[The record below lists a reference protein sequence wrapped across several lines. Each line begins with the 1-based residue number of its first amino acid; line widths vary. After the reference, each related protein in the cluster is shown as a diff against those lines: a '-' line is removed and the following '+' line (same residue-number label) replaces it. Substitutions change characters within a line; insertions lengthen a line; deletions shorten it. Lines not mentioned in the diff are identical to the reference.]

1 MPRMNANTPK
11 TDGLSGEDWSGAMG
25 ERWLAHLDQ
34 FESMIAPAGEAL
46 LAHAGFSA
54 GERVVDIGCGGG
66 ASSQVIARSVGP
78 QGSVLGLDLS
88 PRLVEEAV
96 RRAQLA
102 GLDNLQFLAG
112 DATTAQPSGAPF
124 DRLLSRFGTMFFA
137 DPPQA
142 FRNLGSL
149 VRPGGRVDLLVWAP
163 AKENEW
169 VSKLMGILRSHVEV
183 PQPPPGTPGP
193 FSLDDPALLRGL
205 LEGAGFSQVAFTRW
219 NGVQRVG
226 GAGADPARAARFV
239 FDGMSFGALLAEQ
252 SAAVRQAAEAEILA
266 LLAAHHTPRGVE
278 MGASTW
284 LVTARR

>member
-1 MPRMNANTPK
+1 MLRMNANTPK

-46 LAHAGFSA
+46 LVHAAFAA
-54 GERVVDIGCGGG
+54 GERVLDVGCGGG
-66 ASSQVIARSVGP
+66 ATSQAVARCVGP
-78 QGSVLGLDLS
+78 QGQVLGLDLS
-88 PRLVEEAV
+88 ARLVAEAT
-96 RRAQLA
+96 RRAQGA
-102 GLDNLQFLAG
+102 GLGTLQFMTA
-112 DATTAQPSGAPF
+112 DATTAQPPGAPF

-149 VRPGGRVDLLVWAP
+149 VRPGGRADLLVWAP

-169 VSKLMGILRSHVEV
+169 ISKLMGILRSHVDV

-205 LEGAGFSQVAFTRW
+205 LEGAGFNPVTFTRW
-219 NGVQRVG
+219 HGVQRIG
-226 GAGADPARAARFV
+226 GAGSDPARAARFV

-252 SAAVRQAAEAEILA
+252 PAAVREAAEAEILA
-266 LLAAHHTPRGVE
+266 LLTAHHTPRGVE